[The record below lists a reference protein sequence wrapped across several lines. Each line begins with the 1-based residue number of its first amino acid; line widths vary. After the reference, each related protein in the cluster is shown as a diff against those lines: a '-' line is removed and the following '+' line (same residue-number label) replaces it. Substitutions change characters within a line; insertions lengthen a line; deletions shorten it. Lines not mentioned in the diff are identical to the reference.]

1 MVVEV
6 DPTVVEEA
14 VPMAVA
20 ETAVVEVDSV
30 VVVAAAGGSVADAR
44 MISKSRNIKTLHI
57 Y

>member
-1 MVVEV
+1 MAVEV
-6 DPTVVEEA
+6 VPTVVAEV